1 MGSSTACIIG
11 LDPVEQ
17 ELHASNLGDSG
28 FVIVR
33 DKRSD
38 RQTASVRGTLDGSLH
53 NRTSAGL
60 IQDDQYN
67 HLTPAGRRKGAHIS
81 YRSPQQLHYFN
92 CPYQLGHDDV
102 PAENDPHDSVHQH
115 QLQLFEQPTDAS
127 QLRVPIFQGDLIICA
142 TDGLFDNMDER
153 TLLRLVMVRICVCL
167 LGV

>member
-1 MGSSTACIIG
+1 M
-11 LDPVEQ
+11 EQ

-53 NRTSAGL
+53 NRTTTGL
-60 IQDDQYN
+60 IQDDQHHRN
-67 HLTPAGRRKGAHIS
+67 REDHLTPAGRRKGAHIS

-92 CPYQLGHDDV
+92 CPYQLGHDGV
-102 PAENDPHDSVHQH
+102 PAENDPNDRVHQQ
-115 QLQLFEQPTDAS
+115 QLQLFEQPEDAS
-127 QLRVPIFQGDLIICA
+127 QLRVPIYQGDLIICA

-167 LGV
+167 LGVSE